1 MKLSSTNKIGLWG
14 LVGIGAVLT
23 AKALLNQWRRTD
35 FRGKTVVITGGSRGL
50 GLVLARA
57 FAQEGANL
65 AICARDQ
72 DELERA
78 QADLELNGVT
88 VFTYTCDVTDKT
100 QVIEFIQ
107 TVEEEV
113 GPIDVLVN
121 NAGTIL
127 VTPLEHA
134 TEEDFREV
142 METNFWAAFHTI
154 NAVLPRMQV
163 RRAGRIVNIAS
174 FGGKVPFPHLL
185 PYTTSKFAL
194 VGYSEGLRAE
204 LMKDGIYVTT
214 VCPGLMRTGSPRNA
228 YFKGQNEK
236 EYAWFKIGDSLPG
249 LSKSAEESARQI
261 LEACRYGQA
270 ELIISLPAKLV
281 TAVHGFAPGLTAEVL
296 SVINLLLP
304 GPGGIGE
311 QRAKGKD
318 SETSVTRSVFTTLT
332 DDAAEA
338 NNQYQW

>member
-1 MKLSSTNKIGLWG
+1 MGLWG
-14 LVGIGAVLT
+14 LAGIGAIF
-23 AKALLNQWRRTD
+23 AARALLNQWRRID

-50 GLVLARA
+50 GLVLARE

-72 DELERA
+72 AELERA

-88 VFTYTCDVTDKT
+88 VFTYVCDVTDRE
-100 QVIEFIQ
+100 QVTTFIQ

-113 GPIDVLVN
+113 GTIDVLVN

-127 VTPLEHA
+127 VTPVEHA

-142 METNFWAAFHTI
+142 METNFWSAFHTI
-154 NAVLPRMQV
+154 QAVLPRMRL

-174 FGGKVPFPHLL
+174 FGGKVAFPHLL

-194 VGYSEGLRAE
+194 VGYSEGMRAE

-228 YFKGQNEK
+228 HFKGQNEK

-261 LEACRYGQA
+261 IEACRYGRA
-270 ELIISLPAKLV
+270 ELIISLPAKV
-281 TAVHGFAPGLTAEVL
+281 ASAIHGLAPGLTAEVL
-296 SVINLLLP
+296 SVINMLLP
-304 GPGGIGE
+304 APGGIGE
-311 QRAKGKD
+311 QRAQGKD
-318 SETSVTRSVFTTLT
+318 SESSVSRSFFATLT